1 MEMQQRFIDDVTRA
15 VKTDARVLAAWLEGS
30 FGRGDADRF
39 SDVDLHLLLAPATAD
54 EFRANAEAWL
64 GALRPLVL
72 YRLMFDGA
80 MINALDE
87 EGLRLDIWLHVGAR
101 AAVDPARARV
111 LFARGDVL
119 DEKPPAAPPDPA
131 ALAAQLDGQIR
142 EFWRCIALVPV
153 VAGREEHIVGFMG
166 LNVEQG
172 ILVNVLLDG
181 YGIARDAG
189 VKKLNPFL
197 PAELRRAL
205 EDALTMP
212 DLSTGS
218 LVTAHLAL
226 ATIMRTHGPV
236 IAARHGIVYPQ
247 ALEESVLAY
256 VDQELAALGLAA
268 RT

>member
-15 VKTDARVLAAWLEGS
+15 VETDARVLAAWLEGS
-30 FGRGDADRF
+30 YGRGDADRF
-39 SDVDLHLLLAPATAD
+39 SDVDLHLLLAPAAAD
-54 EFRANAEAWL
+54 DFRADAEEWL

-80 MINALDE
+80 MINALDK
-87 EGLRLDIWLHVGAR
+87 EGLRLDIWLHVGEE
-101 AAVDPARARV
+101 AAIEPARAQV

-119 DEKPPAAPPDPA
+119 HDKLPAAPPDPA

-153 VAGREEHIVGFMG
+153 VAGREEHLVGFMG

-197 PAELRRAL
+197 PAELRDAL
-205 EDALTMP
+205 EAALTMS
-212 DLSTGS
+212 DLSTRS

-226 ATIMRTHGPV
+226 ATIMQTHGPI
-236 IAARHGIVYPQ
+236 IAARHGFAYPQ
-247 ALEESVLAY
+247 ALETSVLAY
-256 VDQELAALGLAA
+256 VDHELATLGLAA
-268 RT
+268 GT

>member
-15 VKTDARVLAAWLEGS
+15 VETDARVLAAWLEGS
-30 FGRGDADRF
+30 YGRGDADRF

-54 EFRANAEAWL
+54 DFRAGAEEWL

-87 EGLRLDIWLHVGAR
+87 EGLRLDIWLHVGEQ
-101 AAVDPARARV
+101 AAIEPARAQV

-119 DEKPPAAPPDPA
+119 HDKPPAAPPDPA

-153 VAGREEHIVGFMG
+153 VAGREEHLVGFMG

-197 PAELRRAL
+197 PAELRNAL
-205 EDALTMP
+205 EAALTMS
-212 DLSTGS
+212 DLSTRS

-226 ATIMRTHGPV
+226 AKIMQAHGPI
-236 IAARHGIVYPQ
+236 IAARHEFAYPQ
-247 ALEESVLAY
+247 ALEQSVLAY
-256 VDQELAALGLAA
+256 VDQELATLGLAA